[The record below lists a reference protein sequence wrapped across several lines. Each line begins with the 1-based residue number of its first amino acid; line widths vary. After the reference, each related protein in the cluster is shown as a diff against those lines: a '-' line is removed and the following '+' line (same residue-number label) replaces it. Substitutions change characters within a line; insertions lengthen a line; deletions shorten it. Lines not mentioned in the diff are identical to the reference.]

1 MLGGTRRLN
10 WSLRL
15 SLVFNVCVILYVCVY
30 YRTTPGPWVDE
41 TPSNWSLNQIQPL
54 AFIDNIN
61 VSNSSLPFSTIS
73 SRGKE
78 KHSANH
84 FKKDISQVQKS
95 ANHFP
100 EEKKKKILKTNLEN
114 KLNDNN
120 TDHQNETIRAKT
132 RSSSSLEEA
141 IPCREKSMEPRISQR
156 GDYWVL
162 YNYVPMNMFVH
173 CWESVTYSTHAD
185 YTFFDN
191 LEPLL
196 DRWRA
201 PISIALHAPGTDFQ
215 PTIDSIKYAR
225 SCGSPLVSQL
235 VTFHIYFSS
244 KHMPKTIPSRNKII
258 SEQYNCSLTP
268 PWVNV
273 SVSKLYKTE
282 KRLLYPVNLGRNV
295 ARESAV
301 THYVLASD
309 IELYPSPNLPEKFL
323 EMIRRKNQ
331 PSLSKPNPKV
341 FVLSIF
347 EVTKTA
353 QPPTNKTILL
363 QMLKSGKAIPF
374 HKKVCPGCHNIP
386 KSKEWQEAAETE
398 GLNIFHVGKRAGTF
412 VHWEPIFIGTNND
425 PLYDER
431 LSWEG
436 RSDKMPQGYA
446 LCVLDYDFLILDN
459 AFLVHRP
466 GIKVYKKDARR
477 DMLTAKTNQLIRK
490 IIVPELK
497 VLYGTR
503 NKCAI

>member
-15 SLVFNVCVILYVCVY
+15 SLVLNVCVILYICVY
-30 YRTTPGPWVDE
+30 YRTTAGPWVDE
-41 TPSNWSLNQIQPL
+41 TPSNWSVNQIQPV

-61 VSNSSLPFSTIS
+61 IPNSSLSSTIS
-73 SRGKE
+73 SRAKE
-78 KHSANH
+78 KHDNL
-84 FKKDISQVQKS
+84 DV
-95 ANHFP
+95 
-100 EEKKKKILKTNLEN
+100 KKISDDEKIKNGEK

-120 TDHQNETIRAKT
+120 TDHQNETIRV
-132 RSSSSLEEA
+132 RSTSSLEEA
-141 IPCREKSMEPRISQR
+141 IPCREKSLEHRISQR

-173 CWESVTYSTHAD
+173 CWETITYSTHAD

-215 PTIDSIKYAR
+215 PTIDSIQYAR

-244 KHMPKTIPSRNKII
+244 KHMPKAIPSRSKIL
-258 SEQYNCSLTP
+258 SEQYNCSLTA
-268 PWVNV
+268 PWINV
-273 SVSKLYKTE
+273 PVSKLYKTD
-282 KRLLYPVNLGRNV
+282 KRLLYPVNLGRNI
-295 ARESAV
+295 ARESAL

-309 IELYPSPNLPEKFL
+309 IELYPSPNLPAKFL
-323 EMIRRKNQ
+323 EMIRKNKQ
-331 PSLSKPNPKV
+331 PALLKPNPKV

-353 QPPTNKTILL
+353 QPPTNKTVLL
-363 QMLKSGKAIPF
+363 QMLKSGQAIPF

-386 KSKEWQEAAETE
+386 KSKEWQDAPETE
-398 GLNIFHVGKRAGTF
+398 NLNIFHVGKRAGVF
-412 VHWEPIFIGTNND
+412 IHWEPIFIGTDND

-436 RSDKMPQGYA
+436 RSDKMTQGYA

-466 GIKVYKKDARR
+466 GIKIYKKDARR

-503 NKCAI
+503 KGCAI